1 MKYKK
6 AIFLFLLIKVVESP
20 AQEFIPL
27 WPKDHKINFNG
38 KPVTDTIYNE
48 RMYRVGTP
56 GIFTFKVDKEINKR
70 AAVLICPG
78 GGYERINYLYNG
90 FNLARW
96 YNTLGINAFVLIY
109 RLPHQ
114 TDLVEREL
122 APLQDAQRAM
132 QIIRSSASQWGIEK
146 NKIGVMGTSAGGHI
160 ASSLGISNENVSS
173 IGDAMDSI
181 SFRPDFMVLLSPVI
195 TMGKYAHPGSKRN
208 LLGPDPT
215 KEKMDKYSGE
225 LQVTAT
231 TPPTFI
237 VHALNDSSVNV
248 QNSVQFYTALLD
260 NKINASLHVFPLG
273 GHGIKLE
280 DNPGSTELWLALLEA
295 WLREKGIIR

>member
-78 GGYERINYLYNG
+78 GGYERINYLFNG

-132 QIIRSSASQWGIEK
+132 QIIRASAVEWGIAK
-146 NKIGVMGTSAGGHI
+146 NRIGVMGTSAGGHI
-160 ASSLGISNENVSS
+160 ASSLAISTENISS
-173 IGDAMDSI
+173 IGDPLDSV
-181 SFRPDFMVLLSPVI
+181 SFHPDFMVLLSPVI

>member
-20 AQEFIPL
+20 AQEFIPF

-132 QIIRSSASQWGIEK
+132 QIIRASAVEWGIAK
-146 NKIGVMGTSAGGHI
+146 NRIGVMGTSAGGHI
-160 ASSLGISNENVSS
+160 ASSLAISTENISS
-173 IGDAMDSI
+173 IGDPLDSI
-181 SFRPDFMVLLSPVI
+181 SFHPDFMVLLSPVI